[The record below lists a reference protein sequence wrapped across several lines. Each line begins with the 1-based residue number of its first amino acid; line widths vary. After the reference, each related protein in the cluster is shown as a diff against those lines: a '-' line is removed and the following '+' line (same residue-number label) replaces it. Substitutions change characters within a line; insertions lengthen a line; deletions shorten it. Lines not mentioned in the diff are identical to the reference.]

1 MEFEASRAKAVDK
14 LNYFVENNLS
24 EYSKLRNFDFGPDDR
39 SNISCLS
46 PYITHGVINELE
58 VIDKSL
64 KKFSFA
70 KNEKFIQEVLWR
82 VYWKGWLEL
91 RPNVWSDYLVELN
104 NLRNEFKSNQ
114 NYLNAIEGKTNIECF
129 NQWVKEL
136 KENNYLH
143 NHTRMWF
150 ASIWIFTLELP
161 WQLGAEFFMQHLYD
175 GDAASNTLGWRWVAG
190 VQTQGKH
197 YLASEWNIRKFT
209 NNRFQNIQL
218 NENAPPIFSDKTYSI
233 GKKDFLNFEILEDKI
248 LFLGNS
254 NEIAE
259 SIACLK
265 GKGPTDTMEL
275 VYAQAN
281 ALGFDIGDVIANGS
295 ALNEFRLMLIRQG
308 VDESVAQ
315 QLINEPWSVLQR
327 SPQQYSI
334 QVEKS
339 GYLADLDALV
349 IGQVLCEAGA
359 GRSVQESDID
369 HGIGIEIHR
378 SIGERV
384 ESGDAIMT
392 LDGPFGIDI
401 HLIQRLKQAI
411 TISDYQVKLGTRILE
426 TVTIS
431 DCPTT

>member
-14 LNYFVENNLS
+14 LNDFVENNLS

-91 RPNVWSDYLVELN
+91 RPNVWSDYLKELN
-104 NLRNEFKSNQ
+104 NLRNEFKNNQ

-197 YLASEWNIRKFT
+197 YLASEWNIKKFT

-218 NENAPPIFSDKTYSI
+218 NENASPIFSDKTYSI

-248 LFLGNS
+248 LLIFENNMTFEFSDFKEHKFKKILLIS
-254 NEIAE
+254 NESNRNIKLSEKVLKFKANLLKDQKTRLIE
-259 SIACLK
+259 KSINCETININDLK
-265 GKGPTDTMEL
+265 NITEK
-275 VYAQAN
+275 VYALYPTVSENLNFIQN
-281 ALGFDIGDVIANGS
+281 NQLQNIKFLYRKLDQFSWQYCNKGFFNFKNYIPKIIANF
-295 ALNEFRLMLIRQG
+295 N
-308 VDESVAQ
+308 
-315 QLINEPWSVLQR
+315 
-327 SPQQYSI
+327 
-334 QVEKS
+334 
-339 GYLADLDALV
+339 
-349 IGQVLCEAGA
+349 
-359 GRSVQESDID
+359 
-369 HGIGIEIHR
+369 
-378 SIGERV
+378 
-384 ESGDAIMT
+384 
-392 LDGPFGIDI
+392 
-401 HLIQRLKQAI
+401 
-411 TISDYQVKLGTRILE
+411 
-426 TVTIS
+426 
-431 DCPTT
+431 